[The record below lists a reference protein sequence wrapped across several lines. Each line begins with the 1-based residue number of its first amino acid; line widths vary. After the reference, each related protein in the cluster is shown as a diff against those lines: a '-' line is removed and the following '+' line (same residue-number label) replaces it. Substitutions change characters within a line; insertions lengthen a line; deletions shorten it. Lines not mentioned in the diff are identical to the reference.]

1 VETHGH
7 IVPQQL
13 LAVSFGQWDR
23 VWNIRALW
31 VVAEVAVAYGWVAI
45 WVGIWINHMLDMV

>member
-1 VETHGH
+1 METHGH